1 MDYIDLMKKRSA
13 ELYYPDF
20 EKGSSRRWYQHD
32 IDTIVYSEMFRK
44 MQRKAQLLSL
54 HDPVSRSRLIHT
66 FEVVRI
72 AKEISE
78 KLGLNSELTEAIA
91 LAHDFGNV
99 AYGKE
104 ADLFLGEKTKGQF
117 RHEEISALML
127 KTSASRIIPDKYR
140 EVAKEKI
147 ARDKSISHFINIDR
161 FPYQLEVYEFARNIY
176 YVCMSPE
183 VIDGI
188 EKHGTTNIAFTLEGQ
203 VVNYADNIAYLI
215 QDISDFE
222 ASGIFDEGTI
232 KRYSRCL
239 NHLVKDDTDDN
250 YPLAGIVGPTTS
262 IRTATLIERFVSYNL
277 QRLKCRTFSTV
288 RSTIF
293 DEDIP
298 ILANE
303 DIVEKA
309 INCCW
314 KFKEEFYDND
324 LIKISNIASRS
335 KMEQVWEI
343 LENGSYFRERNSV
356 YNSFEKML
364 SSPLFHSYKLM
375 KRISQDD
382 EWENW
387 KKAYFI
393 AHLTCDEIDQI
404 TRSFLERDFIFDL
417 SLPTIG

>member
-356 YNSFEKML
+356 Y
-364 SSPLFHSYKLM
+364 
-375 KRISQDD
+375 R
-382 EWENW
+382 
-387 KKAYFI
+387 AYF
-393 AHLTCDEIDQI
+393 A
-404 TRSFLERDFIFDL
+404 
-417 SLPTIG
+417 